1 MADIVTATQNLINT
15 LRRGRDIIT
24 ENGEYC
30 SETAGFAEVIDTLG
44 ELASNSNA
52 GIEV

>member
-1 MADIVTATQNLINT
+1 MSDIVTATQNLINT

-24 ENGEYC
+24 ENGASCTEG
-30 SETAGFAEVIDTLG
+30 AGFGEVIETLG